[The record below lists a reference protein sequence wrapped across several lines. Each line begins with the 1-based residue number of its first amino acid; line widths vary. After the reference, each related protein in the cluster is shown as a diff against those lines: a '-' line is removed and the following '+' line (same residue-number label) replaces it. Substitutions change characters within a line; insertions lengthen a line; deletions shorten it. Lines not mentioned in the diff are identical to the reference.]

1 MSHLLHIDSSIRG
14 EVSVSRRLTDR
25 AADRWRAAHPDGTVT
40 YRDLGTSPIPHL
52 DAATGLARMVTAEQ
66 RTAAQDA
73 SFALSAELIDEIKQ
87 ADTVLLGLPLYNF
100 GPPST
105 VKAWVD
111 HIIALGLSIDTETHA
126 GLLGDTDFIVLASR
140 GGGYGPGT
148 PREGWDH
155 AQIWLPHAL
164 SVTGLQPRFITA
176 ELTTADA
183 NPKMSHLKP
192 LAAESLNKALAAI
205 DQLWTAD
212 EDAALE
218 GVFGHVFYFPGH
230 GCDQPIRGRHRAGAG
245 VLQHEAS
252 GAISVLGQAGPDA
265 SLAEQRCLLIARD
278 AREWNALQSFRCG
291 HFSVDFA

>member
-1 MSHLLHIDSSIRG
+1 M
-14 EVSVSRRLTDR
+14 
-25 AADRWRAAHPDGTVT
+25 T

-111 HIIALGLSIDTETHA
+111 HIIATGLSIDAETHA

-155 AQIWLPHAL
+155 AQTWLSHAL
-164 SVTGLQPRFITA
+164 SVTGLAAAVHHRRTHDGRCQPEDGPSQTA
-176 ELTTADA
+176 
-183 NPKMSHLKP
+183 
-192 LAAESLNKALAAI
+192 
-205 DQLWTAD
+205 
-212 EDAALE
+212 
-218 GVFGHVFYFPGH
+218 
-230 GCDQPIRGRHRAGAG
+230 CR
-245 VLQHEAS
+245 
-252 GAISVLGQAGPDA
+252 
-265 SLAEQRCLLIARD
+265 
-278 AREWNALQSFRCG
+278 
-291 HFSVDFA
+291 